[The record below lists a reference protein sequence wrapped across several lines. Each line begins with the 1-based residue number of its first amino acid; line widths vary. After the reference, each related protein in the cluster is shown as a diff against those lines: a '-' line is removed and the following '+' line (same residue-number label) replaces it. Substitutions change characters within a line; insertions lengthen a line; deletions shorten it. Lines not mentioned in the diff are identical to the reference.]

1 MFRLLI
7 YKWKEVI
14 MLIMLI
20 DVDDEE
26 SPLLCGIPYPGST
39 SAYQVS
45 VILASRST
53 HSGRVQRVYC
63 TLSVLDPISHGNHVL
78 GSDF

>member
-14 MLIMLI
+14 MLIMLV

-45 VILASRST
+45 VILAGRST
-53 HSGRVQRVYC
+53 HSRRVQRVC
-63 TLSVLDPISHGNHVL
+63 TAHSLYSTLFLTAIM
-78 GSDF
+78 DF